1 MKEKKRSPLLE
12 GKDFKM
18 TGRKIVTWDGR
29 MVRTKDPILSS
40 QHPLI
45 FLMELRAV
53 IAFPLLICA
62 LTSTHAYATNLKI

>member
-18 TGRKIVTWDGR
+18 TGRKIVTWDGHAGMDQR
-29 MVRTKDPILSS
+29 SYPLVTA
-40 QHPLI
+40 PLI
-45 FLMELRAV
+45 FIMELPAV

-62 LTSTHAYATNLKI
+62 PTSTHAYATNLKI